1 LKNQIVRFEQETIEK
16 DRQIT
21 ECDEKIEEIQ
31 LALEQSKESNEK
43 LRKALQKK
51 NDQSIESNSTEIHLQ
66 KLTEDYE
73 QRLKE
78 QEIEYNVKLKAIAKE
93 MSTQIDEKERNYQ
106 QQLKDFIRKI
116 FSLIFHLI
124 LLISIIRKQS
134 EN

>member
-1 LKNQIVRFEQETIEK
+1 MKNQIVRFEQETIEK

-116 FSLIFHLI
+116 FLLIFHLI
-124 LLISIIRKQS
+124 LLNRYH
-134 EN
+134 

>member
-1 LKNQIVRFEQETIEK
+1 MKNQIVRFEQETIEK

>member
-116 FSLIFHLI
+116 FLLIFHLI
-124 LLISIIRKQS
+124 LLNRYH
-134 EN
+134 